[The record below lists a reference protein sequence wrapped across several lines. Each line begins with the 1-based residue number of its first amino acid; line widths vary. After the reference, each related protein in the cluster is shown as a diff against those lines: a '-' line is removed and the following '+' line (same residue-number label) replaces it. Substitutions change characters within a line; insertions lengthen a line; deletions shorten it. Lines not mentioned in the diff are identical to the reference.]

1 MLLLL
6 LLLLWGLLLRGP
18 LILVLRLL
26 ELLSLCLGLGL
37 GRSLGLSS
45 NRLLLPLT
53 LLLLYLRLLD
63 IVVGVAPR
71 TPYVQRNSHLIKHS
85 NPTDSAL
92 KVFELWPGDL
102 LATVAHKGLVDVVNN
117 LQDLAVAAASAI
129 GRTLWGHIWSSSGE
143 GRPYEFID
151 WLQAEV
157 KKSPRGSRAIVIP
170 IRVPLGL
177 VHVDY

>member
-1 MLLLL
+1 M
-6 LLLLWGLLLRGP
+6 
-18 LILVLRLL
+18 ILVLRLL

-71 TPYVQRNSHLIKHS
+71 TPYVQRNWKSITLTSHLIKHS

-129 GRTLWGHIWSSSGE
+129 GRTLWGHIWSSSSE